1 MVTMTSQQDE
11 HSEVPQLIYRWLHGA
26 WRAFVARQ
34 AILTDTLT
42 LLFKSHTGGPEL
54 DDLTAVPLAS
64 SSNATAPSVYRSF
77 TDAENKRL
85 EDAWQHLEPDERER
99 AWRTKNAKTGPG
111 TASGRNSAASS
122 RRGSAVQTPR
132 PDKIK
137 PNATAGK
144 SAAPTDLPDSAL
156 EDKDEEDD
164 AYGEGYIAD
173 QSHEDQAH
181 IVHVS
186 QDNLFSAD
194 VKNWSLYPVF
204 WKGSRIGILR
214 ATWFYSATNLS
225 KFYPVDPL
233 LAHHLEE
240 AYTTIKPYDS
250 SYEDE
255 LRSALEFGPEAEAKL
270 KHSMSDVG
278 VDVIFQGQ
286 ASARIYARNL
296 PARLSKSF
304 LTSFLRDK
312 GHSSGGT
319 LVYRGYD
326 AVLAHSQSLPS
337 ATSTQKSPSKAKSEV
352 DKLASKAADIKE
364 QASLKLQK
372 DLKADSGEP
381 GQSAKESDTPK
392 SSALGSLFAFK
403 NRFTSSSKSGVE
415 STEKGDSNTTAEAM
429 DEDKSTEDGSEP
441 ELAELVLVIHGIGQK
456 LAVTYDSFN
465 IVHAINQLRK
475 QCNKKVRDPAISQLA
490 GNKRLQFI
498 PLQWRSSLQF
508 DEMEEKENQDST
520 FDNTFTLED
529 VQVQGSIPFVR
540 TLVSGVGMDLAFYLS
555 HHRDKMTSTVV
566 RDANR
571 IYRLFCKRNPDFQ
584 GKVSIIAHSL
594 GTALATDILSN
605 QPTHVPKDPSPPDF
619 DKHFVFDVSSLFFLG
634 SPVAYMF
641 FLNRGQL
648 IPRKGRE
655 RTKDATPDVALD
667 KAGRYGCMAID
678 NLYNVYNMV
687 DPVACCLNA
696 CVDSEYAKIVK
707 PQPVS
712 TITSTLLSDYTGK
725 VSTFLGSIMST
736 FGSSSS
742 TPPTQQRDHKDKAE
756 EEEENQL
763 VLQRTLTGEDATKV
777 QRPKT
782 KRQATTEMDIRELR
796 RFNRAEARM
805 LGLNPQGTVDF
816 YLSQEGFSEYYAML
830 LSHASY
836 WSDARFAT
844 FVSCGRLMF
853 SEYYLTY
860 FYRYSPSSWRAPR
873 H

>member
-1 MVTMTSQQDE
+1 MTSVQNE
-11 HSEVPQLIYRWLHGA
+11 HSDAPPLTYRWLH
-26 WRAFVARQ
+26 
-34 AILTDTLT
+34 
-42 LLFKSHTGGPEL
+42 GGPEL

-64 SSNATAPSVYRSF
+64 TSNATAPSVFRSF
-77 TDAENKRL
+77 TDEENKRL
-85 EDAWQHLEPDERER
+85 EEAWLRLEPDDRER
-99 AWRTKNAKTGPG
+99 AWRTKSVKIGST
-111 TASGRNSAASS
+111 SGKSSPASS
-122 RRGSAVQTPR
+122 RRGSAAQTAK
-132 PDKIK
+132 PDKSK
-137 PNATAGK
+137 LGVKSGK
-144 SAAPTDLPDSAL
+144 SDNAPPPADSAV
-156 EDKDEEDD
+156 DDTDEADNDED

-173 QSHEDQAH
+173 RVHEEQPH

-194 VKNWSLYPVF
+194 VRNWSLYPVF
-204 WKGSRIGILR
+204 WKGARIGILR
-214 ATWFYSATNLS
+214 ATWFYSSTNLS

-233 LAHHLEE
+233 LAYHLEE
-240 AYTTIKPYDS
+240 AYAEIKPYDS
-250 SYEDE
+250 SYADE
-255 LRSALEFGPEAEAKL
+255 LRSALEFGPEAEVKL
-270 KHSMSDVG
+270 KHSMPEVG
-278 VDVIFQGQ
+278 VDVIFQGKS
-286 ASARIYARNL
+286 SARLYARNL

-304 LTSFLRDK
+304 LTSFIRDK

-326 AVLAHSQSLPS
+326 TVLKHSLSQPTS
-337 ATSTQKSPSKAKSEV
+337 ASGKSPSKPKAEA
-352 DKLASKAADIKE
+352 DKLASKAVDIKQ
-364 QASLKLQK
+364 QASVKLHK
-372 DLKADSGEP
+372 DHLQPDGSETPDKSQTASE
-381 GQSAKESDTPK
+381 TPK
-392 SSALGSLFAFK
+392 TGALGSLFSFK
-403 NRFTSSSKSGVE
+403 NRFTGSSKSGVDAAE
-415 STEKGDSNTTAEAM
+415 HGDSNTTSEAM
-429 DEDKSTEDGSEP
+429 DDDKGTEDGSEP
-441 ELAELVLVIHGIGQK
+441 ELAELVLVVHGIGQK

-475 QCNKKVRDPAISQLA
+475 LCNKKGRDPAVSQLT
-490 GNKRLQFI
+490 GNKRIQFI

-508 DEMEEKENQDST
+508 DEMEEKEESDSA
-520 FDNTFTLED
+520 FDNTFTLDD

-571 IYRLFCKRNPDFQ
+571 IYRLFCKRNPNFK

-594 GTALATDILSN
+594 GTALATDVLSN
-605 QPTHVPKDPSPPDF
+605 QPTFVPENPSPKDF

-648 IPRKGRE
+648 IPRYGRE
-655 RTKDATPDVALD
+655 RTKDAPPDVALD

-678 NLYNVYNMV
+678 SLYNVYNMV

-707 PQPVS
+707 PQPVN
-712 TITSTLLSDYTGK
+712 TITSTLLSDYTAK
-725 VSTFLGSIMST
+725 VSSFFGSIMST

-742 TPPTQQRDHKDKAE
+742 SAAASNKGTSE
-756 EEEENQL
+756 EEEEEESQSI
-763 VLQRTLTGEDATKV
+763 LQKGLTGKDPHKPT
-777 QRPKT
+777 RPRT
-782 KRQATTEMDIRELR
+782 KRQATTEMDISELK

-816 YLSQEGFSEYYAML
+816 YLTQEGFSEYYAML

-844 FVSCGRLMF
+844 FVLTQLLAGPEALRKGREKLEEEAEREAAKQAEEE
-853 SEYYLTY
+853 SK
-860 FYRYSPSSWRAPR
+860 SSK
-873 H
+873 

>member
-1 MVTMTSQQDE
+1 M
-11 HSEVPQLIYRWLHGA
+11 
-26 WRAFVARQ
+26 
-34 AILTDTLT
+34 
-42 LLFKSHTGGPEL
+42 
-54 DDLTAVPLAS
+54 TAVPLAS
-64 SSNATAPSVYRSF
+64 SSTASAPSVYRSF
-77 TDAENKRL
+77 TDDENKRL
-85 EDAWQHLEPDERER
+85 EIAWGNLQPDERER
-99 AWRTKNAKTGPG
+99 AWRTKSAKLGGP
-111 TASGRNSAASS
+111 SAKSSPASS
-122 RRGSAVQTPR
+122 RRSSVVQSSR
-132 PDKIK
+132 PDKVQPDAK
-137 PNATAGK
+137 PGK
-144 SAAPTDLPDSAL
+144 SAAPSTAGDSAI
-156 EDKDEEDD
+156 DHNDEEEVEAD

-173 QSHEDQAH
+173 QEYEDQAH

-214 ATWFYSATNLS
+214 ATWFYSSTTLS

-233 LAHHLEE
+233 LAHSLEE
-240 AYTTIKPYDS
+240 AYTTIKPYDT

-270 KHSMSDVG
+270 KHSMSEVG
-278 VDVIFQGQ
+278 VDVIFQGKS
-286 ASARIYARNL
+286 SARIYARNL

-304 LTSFLRDK
+304 LTSFIRDK

-326 AVLAHSQSLPS
+326 AVLAHSHSTPSS
-337 ATSTQKSPSKAKSEV
+337 ATPTERSSSKAKDEV
-352 DKLASKAADIKE
+352 DKLAAKAIDVKQ

-372 DLKADSGEP
+372 DLKVDET
-381 GQSAKESDTPK
+381 DTKDGKQAEAPK
-392 SSALGSLFAFK
+392 SSGLGSLLTFK
-403 NRFTSSSKSGVE
+403 NRFTGTSKSGTY
-415 STEKGDSNTTAEAM
+415 SPEKGDSNTTAEAM
-429 DEDKSTEDGSEP
+429 DEDKGTEDGSEP

-475 QCNKKVRDPAISQLA
+475 LCNKKGKDPAVSQLA
-490 GNKRLQFI
+490 GNRRLQFI

-508 DEMEEKENQDST
+508 DEMEEKETQDPL
-520 FDNTFTLED
+520 FDNTFTLDD

-540 TLVSGVGMDLAFYLS
+540 TLVTGVGMDLAFYLS

-571 IYRLFCKRNPDFQ
+571 IYRLFCKRNPEFK

-605 QPTHVPKDPSPPDF
+605 QPTHVPRNPSPQDF

-648 IPRKGRE
+648 IPRKGRA
-655 RTKDATPDVALD
+655 RTADATSDVALD
-667 KAGRYGCMAID
+667 KVGRYGCMAID

-696 CVDSEYAKIVK
+696 CVDSDYAKIVK

-712 TITSTLLSDYTGK
+712 TITSTLLSDYTAK
-725 VSTFLGSIMST
+725 VTSFFGNIMSS
-736 FGSSSS
+736 FGSSSATAQS
-742 TPPTQQRDHKDKAE
+742 DKKADAE
-756 EEEENQL
+756 DDEEENQS
-763 VLQRTLTGEDATKV
+763 VLQRTLTGEDPPKAL

-782 KRQATTEMDIRELR
+782 KRQATTEMDIGELK

-816 YLSQEGFSEYYAML
+816 FLTSEGFSEYYAML

-844 FVSCGRLMF
+844 FVG
-853 SEYYLTY
+853 
-860 FYRYSPSSWRAPR
+860 
-873 H
+873 

>member
-1 MVTMTSQQDE
+1 MSGAVLSPETASTDNIT
-11 HSEVPQLIYRWLHGA
+11 HSRTRYTTFA
-26 WRAFVARQ
+26 
-34 AILTDTLT
+34 
-42 LLFKSHTGGPEL
+42 GGPEL

-64 SSNATAPSVYRSF
+64 TSNAAAPSVFRSF
-77 TDAENKRL
+77 TDEENKRL
-85 EDAWQHLEPDERER
+85 EEAWERLEPDDRER
-99 AWRTKNAKTGPG
+99 AWRTKSVKLG
-111 TASGRNSAASS
+111 TPSGKSSPASS
-122 RRGSAVQTPR
+122 RRGSAVQASK
-132 PDKIK
+132 PDKVK
-137 PNATAGK
+137 PDVKSGK
-144 SAAPTDLPDSAL
+144 TAAPPAESAV
-156 EDKDEEDD
+156 EDGEDAIDDED

-173 QSHEDQAH
+173 LAHEDQSH

-194 VKNWSLYPVF
+194 VRNWSLYPVF

-214 ATWFYSATNLS
+214 ATWFYSSTNLS

-233 LAHHLEE
+233 LSHHLEE
-240 AYTTIKPYDS
+240 AYTTIKPYDP

-270 KHSMSDVG
+270 KHIMPEVG
-278 VDVIFQGQ
+278 VDVIFQGKT
-286 ASARIYARNL
+286 SARIYARNL

-304 LTSFLRDK
+304 LTSFIRDK

-326 AVLAHSQSLPS
+326 AVLKHSQSHS
-337 ATSTQKSPSKAKSEV
+337 TSTAHPAEKSSSRARVET
-352 DKLASKAADIKE
+352 DKLASKAADIKQ
-364 QASLKLQK
+364 QASNKLQK
-372 DLKADSGEP
+372 EPLRPDNTDTNTDKTGSAD
-381 GQSAKESDTPK
+381 APK
-392 SSALGSLFAFK
+392 TGALGSLFTFK
-403 NRFTSSSKSGVE
+403 NRFTGSSKSGVDAA
-415 STEKGDSNTTAEAM
+415 EKGDSNTTSEAM
-429 DEDKSTEDGSEP
+429 DDDKGTDDGSEP

-475 QCNKKVRDPAISQLA
+475 ICNKKGRDPAVSQLV
-490 GNKRLQFI
+490 GNKRVQFI

-508 DEMEEKENQDST
+508 DEMEEKEGSEST
-520 FDNTFTLED
+520 FDNTFTLD
-529 VQVQGSIPFVR
+529 DIQVQGSIPFVR

-571 IYRLFCKRNPDFQ
+571 IYRLFCKRNPNFK

-605 QPTHVPKDPSPPDF
+605 QPTHVPVNPSPKDF

-648 IPRKGRE
+648 IPRAGRE
-655 RTKDATPDVALD
+655 RTKDAPSDVALD
-667 KAGRYGCMAID
+667 KVGRYGCMAVD
-678 NLYNVYNMV
+678 NLYNIYNMV

-696 CVDSEYAKIVK
+696 CVDSDYAKIVK

-712 TITSTLLSDYTGK
+712 TITSTLLADYTAR
-725 VSTFLGSIMST
+725 VSSFFGSIMST
-736 FGSSSS
+736 FGSHS
-742 TPPTQQRDHKDKAE
+742 TNQSTSQAKPDE
-756 EEEENQL
+756 EEEENQTN
-763 VLQRTLTGEDATKV
+763 LQKGLTGKEPVKLA
-777 QRPKT
+777 RPKT
-782 KRQATTEMDIRELR
+782 RRQATTEMDIGELK

-816 YLSQEGFSEYYAML
+816 YLTQEGFSEYYAML

-844 FVSCGRLMF
+844 FVSVF
-853 SEYYLTY
+853 TY
-860 FYRYSPSSWRAPR
+860 TYPGSL
-873 H
+873 HV